1 MKTLGNI
8 IWFIFGGFEMAI
20 VTFLQGLIL
29 CITVIFIPFGL
40 QLFKLSGFYIWP
52 MGKQVV
58 ATNPNA
64 FKAVLNI
71 IWCIIGGLWDAL
83 ICFLIGLL
91 FCITVVGIPFGL
103 QYFKLAR
110 FILTPLGHSFQKA

>member
-58 ATNPNA
+58 ATTRSCARWSLSSSCYAYP
-64 FKAVLNI
+64 
-71 IWCIIGGLWDAL
+71 
-83 ICFLIGLL
+83 
-91 FCITVVGIPFGL
+91 FCPKGRL
-103 QYFKLAR
+103 
-110 FILTPLGHSFQKA
+110 PLPCRRR

>member
-8 IWFIFGGFEMAI
+8 IWFLLGGFEMAI

-52 MGKQVV
+52 RGKQVV

-64 FKAVLNI
+64 FKTVFVIPVHNSSACVVYWYFVVLIYINYAISDFKIIIVNI
-71 IWCIIGGLWDAL
+71 
-83 ICFLIGLL
+83 
-91 FCITVVGIPFGL
+91 
-103 QYFKLAR
+103 
-110 FILTPLGHSFQKA
+110 